1 MDIKQSIEKFN
12 SAIQKNAYSDKLEAM
27 AAFNNVLDK
36 HPKKEWIKDNRGV
49 FYIPIRIV
57 EQTLRSFFGVYQ
69 VEMIGQPNILGNSVV
84 CSVHLKVFHPVMQE
98 WLTYAGTGAVP
109 IQLDKGAGAMDI
121 DKMKRDALHKNTPA
135 ALSFAVS
142 NAAKKIGKIFGSHL
156 NGIDDIMQF
165 SLISKDE

>member
-12 SAIQKNAYSDKLEAM
+12 SAITKNEYKDKLEAM

-49 FYIPIRIV
+49 FYIPIRVV

-69 VEMIGQPNILGNSVV
+69 VEMIGQPQVLANSVV

-98 WLTYAGTGAVP
+98 WLIYAGTGAVP
-109 IQLDKGAGAMDI
+109 MQLDKGANVMEI
-121 DKMKRDALHKNTPA
+121 DKLKRDALHKNLPA

-142 NAAKKIGKIFGSHL
+142 NASKKIGKIFGSHL
-156 NGIDDIMQF
+156 NGIDDITQF
-165 SLISKDE
+165 TLIQEDE